1 MSVIVTKADG
11 TQEEFKVAKLRHSLK
26 RAGAT
31 NAEIKHVVTEVKK
44 ILHEEISTQEIY
56 RHAFELLH
64 NSPQPIQARY
74 SMRRALFGLG
84 PTGFPFEDF
93 IARLF
98 QAEGYT
104 TQTGVEIQGNCAL
117 HEIDIAAYREDHSF
131 VGEAKFHSRPG
142 IKSDLQVAM
151 YSYARFLDLQKKKV
165 CKEDNCGIGT
175 FLLITNTKFTSTAEQ
190 YGECVGLQ
198 LLSWDYPKG
207 NTLHD
212 RIQRANIYPVTTLQS
227 LSQSQKVTLLDT
239 GAIICADIL
248 ASPARLNILH
258 LSKKRVD
265 EVLAEA
271 RKLTQQS

>member
-1 MSVIVTKADG
+1 MSVKVTKADG
-11 TQEEFKVAKLRHSLK
+11 TIEPFKKEKLRQSLK
-26 RAGAT
+26 RAGAS
-31 NAEIKHVVTEVKK
+31 NKEITYVCNEIEH

-56 RHAFELLH
+56 RHAFELLR
-64 NSPQPIQARY
+64 NSPQPTQARY

-104 TQTGVEIQGNCAL
+104 TATGIELQGACAT
-117 HEIDIAAYREDHSF
+117 HEIDIAAYKDTHSF

-151 YSYARFLDLQKKKV
+151 YSYARYLDLKNVKI
-165 CKEDNCGIGT
+165 CNEDICGIEN
-175 FLLITNTKFTSTAEQ
+175 FLLVTNTKFTSTAEQ
-190 YGECVGLQ
+190 YGACVGIE

-212 RIQRANIYPVTTLQS
+212 RIQRARIYPITTLQS
-227 LSQSQKVTLLDT
+227 LSQSQKITLLNA
-239 GAIICADIL
+239 GVIICVDIL
-248 ASPARLNILH
+248 TKPDRLKILH
-258 LSKKRVD
+258 LNKSRTE
-265 EVLAEA
+265 EVLQEA
-271 RKLTQQS
+271 RELTTQ